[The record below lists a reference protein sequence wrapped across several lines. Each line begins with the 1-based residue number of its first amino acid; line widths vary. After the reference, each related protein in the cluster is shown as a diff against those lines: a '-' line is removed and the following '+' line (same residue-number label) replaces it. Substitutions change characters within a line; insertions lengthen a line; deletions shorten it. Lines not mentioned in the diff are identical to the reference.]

1 MHTVTDIN
9 DSRIRQPLDT
19 APVILKPGSGRHL
32 RDLELLII
40 PGKLDRNLTEHIED
54 SCLVHP
60 FRILTHILLIIRQ
73 KLPLDRQRSLKA
85 VLYDI
90 LSDHRRHPAQNTII
104 QKQTAVDGHLRLVK
118 RLFLP
123 HMVQKFVCN
132 TLLITLR
139 PQKFL
144 KIKGMHDII
153 RLIPHAVTLY
163 PSIMDTQHGTA
174 AYNIKSSVLC
184 KKFECRGNLRKL
196 LQLIKK
202 EQRFPLDEF
211 LRRIHA

>member
-19 APVILKPGSGRHL
+19 APVILKPGTRRHL

-40 PGKLDRNLTEHIED
+40 LGKLDRNLPEHIED

-60 FRILTHILLIIRQ
+60 FRILTHIFLIIRQ
-73 KLPLDRQRSLKA
+73 KLPLDRQRSLKV

-123 HMVQKFVCN
+123 HMIQKFVCN

-144 KIKGMHDII
+144 KIKGMHGII
-153 RLIPHAVTLY
+153 RLIPHAVALY
-163 PSIMDTQHGTA
+163 SSIMDTQHGPT
-174 AYNIKSSVLC
+174 AYNVKSSVLC
-184 KKFECRGNLRKL
+184 KKFKCRGNLRKL

-202 EQRFPLDEF
+202 DQRFPLDEF